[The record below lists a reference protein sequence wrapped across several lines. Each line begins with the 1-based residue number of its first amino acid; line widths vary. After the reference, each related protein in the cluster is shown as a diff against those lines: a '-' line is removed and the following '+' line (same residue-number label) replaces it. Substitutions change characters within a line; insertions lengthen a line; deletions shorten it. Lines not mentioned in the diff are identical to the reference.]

1 MGCIRVVLVNA
12 DRILLDSNVAKEADY
27 RLYLT
32 PKYVETGSWF
42 QMIKIQSQRI
52 GTIRVGE
59 SFSLNLPEEVD
70 TKSYQAVLMQ
80 FEAIGQFIVAA

>member
-1 MGCIRVVLVNA
+1 MGLIRVIIVDV
-12 DRILLDSNVAKEADY
+12 DRILLDSNVAKGADY
-27 RLYLT
+27 RLYLI

-59 SFSLNLPEEVD
+59 SFSLNLQDEGV
-70 TKSYQAVLMQ
+70 
-80 FEAIGQFIVAA
+80 